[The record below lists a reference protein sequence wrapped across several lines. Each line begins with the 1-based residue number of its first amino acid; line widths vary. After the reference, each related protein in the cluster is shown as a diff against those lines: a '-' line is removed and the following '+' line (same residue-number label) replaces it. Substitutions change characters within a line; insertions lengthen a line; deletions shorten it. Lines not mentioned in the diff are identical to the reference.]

1 VSHNGAAQ
9 LSIECQELDMKA
21 KLAQFWND
29 EDGITALEY
38 GLIAGLMAVAIIA
51 AIGFFTGGLTSLFTD
66 LGAKLTSQGGA
77 V

>member
-1 VSHNGAAQ
+1 
-9 LSIECQELDMKA
+9 MKS

-29 EDGITALEY
+29 EEGITALEY